1 MSERR
6 RFIAKA
12 SGAMAAVAAAAI
24 VDAPNV
30 IAQPKVQWRMST
42 AWPPAL
48 DIHCRA
54 RPSGWRRSS
63 RR

>member
-1 MSERR
+1 MTERR
-6 RFIAKA
+6 LFIVKA
-12 SGAMAAVAAAAI
+12 GGAVAAVAASTI

-42 AWPPAL
+42 AWTSSL
-48 DIHCRA
+48 DMLQGGL
-54 RPSGWRRSS
+54 SDWRRSS